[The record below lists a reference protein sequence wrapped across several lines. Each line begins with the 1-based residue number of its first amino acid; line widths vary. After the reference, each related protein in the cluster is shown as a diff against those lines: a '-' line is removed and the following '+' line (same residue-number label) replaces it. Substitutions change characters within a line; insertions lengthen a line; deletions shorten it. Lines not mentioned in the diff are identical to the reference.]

1 MGQGKMMDQQQATM
15 AGPQLRED
23 WLEFIS
29 LVEHRLEQGA
39 VEYGD
44 STLHRPALE
53 VLDEVE
59 EELLDVMGWSFFAW
73 LRIRRLKE
81 KVKKVLTEISQGDGQ

>member
-1 MGQGKMMDQQQATM
+1 MDQTRATM
-15 AGPQLRED
+15 AGPGLRED
-23 WLEFIS
+23 WLEFVS

-44 STLHRPALE
+44 STLRRPVLE

-73 LRIRRLKE
+73 LRIRRLKAR
-81 KVKKVLTEISQGDGQ
+81 VKKVLTEISQGDGE

>member
-1 MGQGKMMDQQQATM
+1 M
-15 AGPQLRED
+15 AGPELRED
-23 WLEFIS
+23 WLEFVS
-29 LVEHRLEQGA
+29 LVEQRLEQGA

-44 STLHRPALE
+44 ETLRRPALE

-81 KVKKVLTEISQGDGQ
+81 KVKKTLTEISQGDGQ

>member
-1 MGQGKMMDQQQATM
+1 MDKTRATM
-15 AGPQLRED
+15 AGPGLRDD
-23 WLEFIS
+23 WLEFVS

-44 STLHRPALE
+44 STMRRPALE

-59 EELLDVMGWSFFAW
+59 QELLDVMGWSFFAW

-81 KVKKVLTEISQGDGQ
+81 KVKKALTEISQGDGE

>member
-1 MGQGKMMDQQQATM
+1 MMDQTQATI
-15 AGPQLRED
+15 AGSGLRED
-23 WLEFIS
+23 WLEFVS

-44 STLHRPALE
+44 ETLHRPALE

-81 KVKKVLTEISQGDGQ
+81 KVKKVLTKMSQGGGE

>member
-1 MGQGKMMDQQQATM
+1 M
-15 AGPQLRED
+15 AGPGLRDD
-23 WLEFIS
+23 WLEFVS

-44 STLHRPALE
+44 STMRRPALE

-59 EELLDVMGWSFFAW
+59 QELLDVMGWSFFAW
-73 LRIRRLKE
+73 LRIRRLKA
-81 KVKKVLTEISQGDGQ
+81 KVKKALTEISPGDGE

>member
-1 MGQGKMMDQQQATM
+1 MNQTRATM
-15 AGPQLRED
+15 AVPGLRED
-23 WLEFIS
+23 WLEFVS

-44 STLHRPALE
+44 STMRRPAPE

-73 LRIRRLKE
+73 LRIRRFKD
-81 KVKKVLTEISQGDGQ
+81 KVKKVLTEISQGDGE